1 MAEKNKKN
9 AEGSEKLKDNKKKST
24 KKSSKPK
31 MSKKASGDLKKTKGE
46 SKKNFKT
53 ENFKSFDKK
62 KAQGSPK
69 KGTEDSVKSKTTK
82 NYKND
87 LKQTKTAK
95 STKTNKSTK
104 FTKTTIKANKP
115 RKESSGKMKNKKTNA
130 KPLRIIPLGGL
141 GEIGK
146 NITLYAYGDDMFLVD
161 CGMSFPDEE
170 MPGIDIV
177 IPDFTFVLKNMD
189 NIRGLIVTHGHED
202 HIGAIPYL
210 LKNFNLPVYGTALT
224 VGLIEGKLQEH
235 KLLSSA
241 RLNVVKPGD
250 TVSLGEFDVEFIHV
264 NHSIPDAVALAITTP
279 LGTVVQT
286 GDFKIDTTPIDG
298 EVIDLARFG
307 ELGRQGVLALLS
319 DSTNAERPGFT
330 PSESIVGES
339 FSTLFKKAE
348 NKRIIVATF
357 SSNIHR
363 VQQIIDEAARCGR
376 KVAVSGRSMENVVQV
391 ASDLGYL
398 TVPEGVLISIDMINR
413 YEPSQLVIVTTG
425 SQGEPMS
432 ALHRMAFGDHRKV
445 SVGPGDFIIIS
456 ATPIP
461 GNEKTVTKV
470 INKLLKLGAAV
481 VYEKM
486 YDVHVSGHACQEELK
501 LMLNL
506 VQPRFFIPVH
516 GEQKHLVKHAGLAE
530 TVGVD
535 HKNILIGDVGN
546 VIELTKD
553 SMKVIDTVE
562 AGSVLVD
569 GFGVGD
575 VGNVVLRDRKHLAED
590 GIIVVAVS
598 VDTVT
603 REVISGPEIITRG
616 FIYVK
621 ESVDLMEDIR
631 EVICDVFERCYITNV
646 RDWNTVKSRVRDELA
661 RYLHDRTGRSPMI
674 LPVILEI

>member
-1 MAEKNKKN
+1 MADNLQKN
-9 AEGSEKLKDNKKKST
+9 AENQKKKSNSENAKT
-24 KKSSKPK
+24 RYRKAPSNLSEKTVKKPVLNKKTSPKAKKPNDHIEKKKSSAPKSEKRTRTQKPP
-31 MSKKASGDLKKTKGE
+31 
-46 SKKNFKT
+46 KN
-53 ENFKSFDKK
+53 
-62 KAQGSPK
+62 
-69 KGTEDSVKSKTTK
+69 
-82 NYKND
+82 
-87 LKQTKTAK
+87 L
-95 STKTNKSTK
+95 
-104 FTKTTIKANKP
+104 
-115 RKESSGKMKNKKTNA
+115 
-130 KPLRIIPLGGL
+130 KPLRITPLGGL

-146 NITLYAYGDDMFLVD
+146 NITLYEYGDDMFLVD

-177 IPDFTFVLKNMD
+177 IPDFSYVVKNID
-189 NIRGLIVTHGHED
+189 KIKGLVVTHGHED
-202 HIGAIPYL
+202 HIGGIPYL
-210 LKNFNLPVYGTALT
+210 LKECNIPVYGTALT
-224 VGLIEGKLQEH
+224 IGLIEGKLSEH
-235 KLLSSA
+235 KLLGSA
-241 RLNVVKPGD
+241 KLNVVKPGD
-250 TVSLGEFDVEFIHV
+250 VVKFGAFSVEFIHV
-264 NHSIPDAVALAITTP
+264 NHSIPDAVALAIETP
-279 LGTVVQT
+279 IGTVVQT

-307 ELGRQGVLALLS
+307 ELGKNGVLALLS

-363 VQQIIDEAARCGR
+363 VQQIIDEAVRCGR

-391 ASDLGYL
+391 ASELGYL
-398 TVPEGVLISIDMINR
+398 TVPDGVLISIDMIKN
-413 YEPSQLVIVTTG
+413 YQPSQLVIVTTG

-445 SVGPGDFIIIS
+445 SVGAGDFIIIS

-461 GNEKTVTKV
+461 GNEKLVTKV
-470 INKLLKLGAAV
+470 INELLKLNAQV

-506 VQPRFFIPVH
+506 TKPKFFIPVH
-516 GEQKHLVKHAGLAE
+516 GEQKHLVKHAALAE
-530 TVGVD
+530 SVGVK
-535 HKNILIGDVGN
+535 HENTLITTNGR
-546 VIELTKD
+546 VIEITQD
-553 SMKVIDTVE
+553 SMKVTESVQ
-562 AGSVLVD
+562 AGSILVD

-598 VDTVT
+598 VDSVT
-603 REVISGPEIITRG
+603 REVIAGPEIITRG
-616 FIYVK
+616 FVYVK
-621 ESVDLMEDIR
+621 EAERLMDDTR
-631 EVICDVFERCYITNV
+631 EVACDILERCYVNNI
-646 RDWNTVKSRVRDELA
+646 RDWGMVKSRVRDGLSRHLYEQ
-661 RYLHDRTGRSPMI
+661 TGRSPMI